1 MDREPGQNGVSM
13 EVEREV
19 SQAVKVAEGGGCSA
33 SAPRRHHTQLELH
46 FQFLVCTSKQKHLC
60 PSPRLRL

>member
-1 MDREPGQNGVSM
+1 MDGEPRQNGVSM

-19 SQAVKVAEGGGCSA
+19 PQAVKVAEGGGCSA

-46 FQFLVCTSKQKHLC
+46 F
-60 PSPRLRL
+60 